1 MDVEAGYRLFDGA
14 AQGEVGGAGVFRVDA
29 ALQADFGGAA
39 LPGLLAAP
47 DDLVHVE
54 VVGAAAQILAELALR
69 EGAELAAEI
78 ADVGVVDVAGDDIG
92 DGVAVDGAPQIIG
105 GGADSVEFLAARFE
119 QPDDVGF
126 RQRLA
131 GRSAVEDYR

>member
-1 MDVEAGYRLFDGA
+1 HRLFDGA
-14 AQGEVGGAGVFRVDA
+14 ADVEVGGAGVFRVDA

-54 VVGAAAQILAELALR
+54 IVGPAAQILAELALR

-92 DGVAVDGAPQIIG
+92 DRVAIDRAAQPVG
-105 GGADSVEFLAARFE
+105 GLAHRGKLVAAR
-119 QPDDVGF
+119 
-126 RQRLA
+126 L
-131 GRSAVEDYR
+131 